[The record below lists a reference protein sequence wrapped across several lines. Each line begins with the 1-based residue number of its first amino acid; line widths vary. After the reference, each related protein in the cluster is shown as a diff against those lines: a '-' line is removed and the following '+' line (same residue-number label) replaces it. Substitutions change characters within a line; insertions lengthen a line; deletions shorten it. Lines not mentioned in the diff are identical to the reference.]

1 MNLNSIFS
9 FLAPKNNQFF
19 DLFDKSAANL
29 VELGKVLKE
38 MMNSNNVETRNQLAK
53 RIHELENVG
62 DTFTHDIMVEL
73 SKNFITPFDRE
84 DIHALASALDD
95 IADYVDASA
104 KRMLLY
110 KIGTVSEPM
119 QKLAELIE
127 KAIIEVQA
135 AVNGLRNLDNYTR
148 IREALVKVNSLEN
161 HADDIYNNAIAS
173 LFDNEKDPI
182 TLIKYKEI
190 LGFLENATDKCEDAS
205 DVIQSI
211 IIKNS

>member
-38 MMNSNNVETRNQLAK
+38 MMNSTSVENRNQLAH

-62 DTFTHDIMVEL
+62 DSFTHDIMVEL

-84 DIHALASALDD
+84 DIHSLASALDD
-95 IADYVDASA
+95 IADYIDASA

-110 KIGTVSEPM
+110 KIGRVSEPM